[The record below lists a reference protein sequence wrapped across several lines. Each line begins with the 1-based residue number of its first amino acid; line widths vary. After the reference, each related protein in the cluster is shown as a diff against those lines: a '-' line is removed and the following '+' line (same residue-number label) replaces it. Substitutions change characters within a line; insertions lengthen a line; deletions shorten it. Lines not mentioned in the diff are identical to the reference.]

1 MRWSSVLVILKAL
14 SIDPLNG
21 HVIELLNIA
30 LEADSAVW
38 PALRKGVT
46 SVDEIA
52 VYTKK
57 RGRKAA
63 PTTGRPN
70 HGESWKDRMQD
81 KDGDAEM
88 RDSWW

>member
-1 MRWSSVLVILKAL
+1 M
-14 SIDPLNG
+14 
-21 HVIELLNIA
+21 
-30 LEADSAVW
+30 W

-88 RDSWW
+88 RDG